1 MKADT
6 LIGSFNDFLF
16 TETSTAPAQVNVEE
30 GKSGKEEPSSTLVTF
45 CHPDSTTNINAGT
58 LFWMIK

>member
-45 CHPDSTTNINAGT
+45 CHPQIQQQILMLEHYFG
-58 LFWMIK
+58 

>member
-45 CHPDSTTNINAGT
+45 CHPDSTT
-58 LFWMIK
+58 K